1 MILDILQEA
10 TKKELLHYIK
20 INPELFLK
28 ETATE
33 DLRSEISNDQVYL
46 KAKSFNYQ
54 SILDICGKNPN
65 FDEDFFN
72 IIYSFFSKVK
82 NFRMD
87 SLASDNEFALFLTKN
102 KFFNSLEKLAQS
114 EPHYDLID
122 YNSILFASYV
132 FNNDD
137 FKKFKNIINENNI
150 LNYKNA
156 VENPTHTAEL
166 VKSFQIVRESENEVK
181 KEHLKSFY
189 NYPDIIATIVNAAGI
204 SIIRDFD
211 EYSKILDFSKMSGLN
226 IFGADK
232 DTLFVE
238 LISKNKASLLIKLME
253 AGYDVVNDNKLKS
266 LDKFKEQI
274 NNMSYK
280 SAQKKDILNL
290 LKIANVQ
297 YEKKLLI
304 SIAVNSDETANK
316 LKKRI

>member
-10 TKKELLHYIK
+10 KKEELLHYIK
-20 INPELFLK
+20 INPQLFLK
-28 ETATE
+28 ETTDE
-33 DLRSEISNDQVYL
+33 DLSRAVLNEKVYL
-46 KAKSFNYQ
+46 RGKSFNYQ
-54 SILDICGKNPN
+54 SILEISEKNQN

-72 IIYSFFSKVK
+72 IIYSFFSKIK
-82 NFRMD
+82 NFGMD
-87 SLASDNEFALFLTKN
+87 SLAPNKDLSLFLTKQ
-102 KFFNSLEKLAQS
+102 KFFNSLDKLAKS
-114 EPHYDLID
+114 KEHNHLIN
-122 YNSILFASYV
+122 YNSVLFASYV

-150 LNYKNA
+150 LNYKNT
-156 VENPTHTAEL
+156 VENPAYTGEL
-166 VKSFQIVRESENEVK
+166 AKSFQIVRESEDEVK

-189 NYPDIIATIVNAAGI
+189 NYPDIIATIVSAAGI

-226 IFGADK
+226 IFGTDQ

-266 LDKFKEQI
+266 FDEFKEQI

-280 SAQKKDILNL
+280 SAQEKDIFKLF
-290 LKIANVQ
+290 KIANVQ
-297 YEKKLLI
+297 YEKKLLT
-304 SIAVNSDETANK
+304 SIALNPDETVNK

>member
-10 TKKELLHYIK
+10 KKEELLHYIK
-20 INPELFLK
+20 INPQLFLK
-28 ETATE
+28 ETTDE
-33 DLRSEISNDQVYL
+33 DLSRAVLNEKVYL
-46 KAKSFNYQ
+46 RGKSFNYQ
-54 SILDICGKNPN
+54 SILEISEKNQN

-72 IIYSFFSKVK
+72 IIYSFFSKIK
-82 NFRMD
+82 NFGMD
-87 SLASDNEFALFLTKN
+87 SLAPNKDLSLFLTKQ
-102 KFFNSLEKLAQS
+102 KFFNSLDKLAKS
-114 EPHYDLID
+114 KEHNHLIN
-122 YNSILFASYV
+122 YNSVLFASYV

-150 LNYKNA
+150 LNYKNT
-156 VENPTHTAEL
+156 VENPAYTGEL
-166 VKSFQIVRESENEVK
+166 AKSFQIVRESEDEVK

-189 NYPDIIATIVNAAGI
+189 NYPEIIATIVSAAGI

-226 IFGADK
+226 IFGTDQ

-266 LDKFKEQI
+266 FDEFKEQI

-280 SAQKKDILNL
+280 SAQEKDILKL
-290 LKIANVQ
+290 FKIANVQ
-297 YEKKLLI
+297 YEKKLLT
-304 SIAVNSDETANK
+304 SIALNPDETVNK